1 MMIENGW
8 TKELERLRAENT
20 ELREMLEYVRLV
32 NQKQRALIARIR
44 RTNNERVLVH

>member
-1 MMIENGW
+1 MLI
-8 TKELERLRAENT
+8 ERLEAENA

-44 RTNNERVLVH
+44 RANNERVLVH

>member
-1 MMIENGW
+1 MHGEIMLI
-8 TKELERLRAENT
+8 ERLEAENA

-44 RTNNERVLVH
+44 RANNERVLVH

>member
-1 MMIENGW
+1 MHG
-8 TKELERLRAENT
+8 ELILIERLEAENA

-44 RTNNERVLVH
+44 RANNERVLVH